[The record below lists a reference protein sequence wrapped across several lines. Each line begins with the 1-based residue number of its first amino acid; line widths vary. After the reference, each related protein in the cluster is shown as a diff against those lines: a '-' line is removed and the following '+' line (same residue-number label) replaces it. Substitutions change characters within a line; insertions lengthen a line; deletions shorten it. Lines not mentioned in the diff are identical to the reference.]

1 MDAEKLY
8 NLYTQLD
15 EKERVK
21 FGIKTRRF
29 EAEEGLRKS
38 NTKEKLFNE
47 LTNIKANFI
56 YNFDQKIANLSN
68 ILIDDKDNQDVNKTL
83 ESLIF
88 KKNKL
93 QNRIYLKS
101 ILNKALKFY
110 AG

>member
-47 LTNIKANFI
+47 LTNIKD
-56 YNFDQKIANLSN
+56 DQGNPFFSQEFL
-68 ILIDDKDNQDVNKTL
+68 KD
-83 ESLIF
+83 
-88 KKNKL
+88 
-93 QNRIYLKS
+93 RLK
-101 ILNKALKFY
+101 
-110 AG
+110 